1 MVVASSQSYL
11 CLLVE
16 VLSHWVAVL
25 SGTAER
31 RSQVKHCQWASASE
45 CINSGV
51 VYSLCFNTAWLSLL
65 KGGRICAGGI
75 LWLTHKTKILL
86 FHLGVSELLTVDFSF
101 VTFPINRGRCRL
113 IYRTLKILG
122 GGGTTSNSE
131 IFKMFVPLAAKLKMQ
146 WPKSHL
152 GCYILLM

>member
-1 MVVASSQSYL
+1 MTY
-11 CLLVE
+11 
-16 VLSHWVAVL
+16 
-25 SGTAER
+25 
-31 RSQVKHCQWASASE
+31 
-45 CINSGV
+45 
-51 VYSLCFNTAWLSLL
+51 
-65 KGGRICAGGI
+65 
-75 LWLTHKTKILL
+75 KTKILL

-146 WPKSHL
+146 
-152 GCYILLM
+152 